1 MANLIRLDNGQTYSL
16 KKENI
21 IGRLS
26 AADIFVDDVSV
37 SRHHAQINLHGSG
50 QYQLVDM
57 ASCNGVAINGSKVAK
72 GLVRTGDKLTIG
84 KVDLIFSD
92 DSHPSSPPQSS
103 ASAGNKTLAIGGKI
117 PTPSNS
123 STRSGTSNR
132 TATSVED
139 FIELTPSASINSA
152 IHDDFSSEW
161 LKKVVLTN
169 LAVNAAKNEMEVYEA
184 LNDAL
189 QSSIQCSQIYLTV
202 IKDDNEGNIALA
214 TGDDDSLRMSSDLMR
229 KTLNEGCSFM
239 IRDVSNSK
247 LVDSNQLLRHGI
259 RSILT
264 APLFNSQKKPIGF
277 IYIDSKLDQ
286 VITNTEFA
294 FARLIC
300 MHAGLLLCKLLNTT
314 VTADSEGSKTLALP
328 GHSEYVQK
336 LMKKIEI
343 YSSLDSPI
351 LVEGH
356 EGNDF
361 AEVADIIHGNSSRR
375 NMRLISLNCE
385 DTSGLPIYEQLFG
398 AASKITQA
406 NQGTLLIENIDKL
419 DLASQKKIY
428 EFIASGK
435 INEHDS
441 TPLDTRL
448 ICTTKVAFEEALA
461 QGILHPMFRS
471 IFQNSILQLLPV
483 LQHHEDIADIV
494 EHYFIEACKQSSKKD
509 LQLENG
515 AHLAFYDC
523 QGNELE
529 IAFILKFAAMKAKT
543 NIITKEQLENFI

>member
-1 MANLIRLDNGQTYSL
+1 MANLIRLDNGQTYTL
-16 KKENI
+16 KKENV

-26 AADIFVDDVSV
+26 AADISVDDVSV

-57 ASCNGVAINGSKVAK
+57 ASCNGIAINGSKVSK
-72 GLVRTGDKLTIG
+72 GLVRTGDKITIG
-84 KVDLIFSD
+84 KIDLIFSD
-92 DSHPSSPPQSS
+92 DSQGGSPRPSS
-103 ASAGNKTLAIGGKI
+103 SAGNKTLSIGGG
-117 PTPSNS
+117 TS
-123 STRSGTSNR
+123 SQTHASSSSNR
-132 TATSVED
+132 TTTSVED
-139 FIELTPSASINSA
+139 FIQLTPSASINSA
-152 IHDDFSSEW
+152 IYDDFSSEW

-202 IKDDNEGNIALA
+202 IKEDNEGNIALA

-239 IRDVSNSK
+239 IRDTSNSK
-247 LVDSNQLLRHGI
+247 LVDSNQLVRHGV

-286 VITNTEFA
+286 AITNTEFA

-314 VTADSEGSKTLALP
+314 VTNNDSNAKTLALP
-328 GHSEYVQK
+328 GHSEYVQR

-343 YSSLDSPI
+343 FSSLDSPI
-351 LVEGH
+351 LIEGH

-361 AEVADIIHGNSSRR
+361 AEVARILHENSNRS
-375 NMRLISLNCE
+375 NMRLVTLNCE
-385 DTSGLPIYEQLFG
+385 DNSGLPIYEQLFG
-398 AASKITQA
+398 ASSKILQA
-406 NQGTLLIENIDKL
+406 RQGTLLIENIDKL
-419 DLASQKKIY
+419 DLSSQKKIY

-435 INEHDS
+435 LNEHDES
-441 TPLDTRL
+441 TVDTRL
-448 ICTTKVAFEEALA
+448 ICTSKIALEDA
-461 QGILHPMFRS
+461 LSQGMLHPMFRN
-471 IFQNSILQLLPV
+471 IFQNSTLQLLPV

-494 EHYFIEACKQSSKKD
+494 EHYFQEACKQSSKKD
-509 LQLENG
+509 LELEQG